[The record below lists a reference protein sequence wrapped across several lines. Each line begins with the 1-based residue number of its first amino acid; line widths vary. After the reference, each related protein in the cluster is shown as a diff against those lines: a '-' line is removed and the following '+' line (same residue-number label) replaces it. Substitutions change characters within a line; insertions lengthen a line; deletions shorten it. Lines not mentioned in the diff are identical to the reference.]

1 MPAPGGQ
8 NDDTLAAGSIL
19 GRYEIGRLL
28 GRGGMGAVY
37 EATHRDLK
45 KRVAIKVLSTALAG
59 EEAKQ
64 RFLREGEAASRI
76 QHPNVVDVTDVGVE
90 GSLSY
95 LVMEF
100 LEGEDLAHRLARQ
113 GPMSPREIADV
124 LLPVCAGLAIAH
136 DEGVVHRDLKPEN
149 IFLVRQR
156 HGGIEPK
163 VLDFGIS
170 KLTGRDAV
178 AMTGTLAT
186 FGTPYYMPPEQVRG
200 ARQADQRSDVY
211 ALGVVLY
218 ESVTGKRPFEAENIY
233 SMLHA
238 IGAGEYPPPR
248 TARPGL
254 PADVE
259 AVIVRAMQLEPAN
272 RFPTVRHLAAALLP
286 FASDKAR
293 VLYGEAFAGID
304 DGPGARP
311 AAAPAPA
318 RTGDLAWAATATP
331 APGQGPF
338 SSKSLPAAKETTLG
352 SATGHQV
359 ETVPAAPRSRLGVV
373 VGGSVAV
380 GAVLFVAA
388 KLLWPAPPPAAAPA
402 APVVA
407 APTPSA
413 PAPPA
418 PRATYRVEVDVDPT
432 SATLELDGV
441 ATGAP
446 TLRRDFALDGHAH
459 RLVGRAP
466 GYRDAAVSFTDAPPD
481 KKLHLDPIP
490 AAAEEKAPPA
500 VETHAHAHHRQKAAT
515 PVAAP
520 APKVAAPPAAPE
532 KPAAKSSVPV
542 ID

>member
-1 MPAPGGQ
+1 
-8 NDDTLAAGSIL
+8 
-19 GRYEIGRLL
+19 
-28 GRGGMGAVY
+28 MGAVY
-37 EATHRDLK
+37 EAVHRDLK

-76 QHPNVVDVTDVGVE
+76 QHPNVVDIADVGTE

-113 GPMSPREIADV
+113 GAMPPREIADI
-124 LLPVCAGLAIAH
+124 LLPVCAGLAVAH

-156 HGGIEPK
+156 GGGIEPK

-218 ESVTGKRPFEAENIY
+218 ECSTGRRPFEAENIY

-238 IGAGEYPPPR
+238 IGAGEYPAPR
-248 TARPGL
+248 IVKPGL
-254 PADVE
+254 PLDVE

-293 VLYGEAFAGID
+293 MLWSETF
-304 DGPGARP
+304 GAVDTTQAVAP
-311 AAAPAPA
+311 TAASTPPVANDA
-318 RTGDLAWAATATP
+318 AWAATATP
-331 APGQGPF
+331 APGQGPLG
-338 SSKSLPAAKETTLG
+338 SKSWPSTTKGTTLG
-352 SATGHQV
+352 SATGHHL
-359 ETVPAAPRSRLGVV
+359 ETVPPPPRSRLGAV
-373 VGGSVAV
+373 VGGAVAL
-380 GAVLFVAA
+380 GAVILVGA
-388 KLLWPAPPPAAAPA
+388 KLLRPTAPPAAA
-402 APVVA
+402 V
-407 APTPSA
+407 PTPVIVA
-413 PAPPA
+413 PAPATAAPPT
-418 PRATYRVEVDVDPT
+418 PRATYRVEVDADP
-432 SATLELDGV
+432 ATATMEVDGV
-441 ATGAP
+441 ATGARI
-446 TLRRDFALDGHAH
+446 LRRDFPIDGREH
-459 RLVGRAP
+459 RLVARAP
-466 GYRDAAVSFTDAPPD
+466 GYRDEVVTFIDAPPD
-481 KKLHLDPIP
+481 RRLSLDPVP
-490 AAAEEKAPPA
+490 APGK
-500 VETHAHAHHRQKAAT
+500 ETASSAGAHPHAHHHPKASS
-515 PVAAP
+515 PAP
-520 APKVAAPPAAPE
+520 ASVSKPAAPPAAPE
-532 KPAAKSSVPV
+532 KPASKNGVPV

>member
-1 MPAPGGQ
+1 MPAHDNQ
-8 NDDTLAAGSIL
+8 ANDTLLPGSVL

-37 EATHRDLK
+37 EAVHRDLK

-100 LEGEDLAHRLARQ
+100 LEGEDLAHRLVRQ

-124 LLPVCAGLAIAH
+124 LLPVCAGLSIAH

-156 HGGIEPK
+156 HGGVEPK

-218 ESVTGKRPFEAENIY
+218 ECLTGRRPFEAENIY

-248 TARPGL
+248 TVKPGL
-254 PADVE
+254 PVDVE

-286 FASDKAR
+286 FASAR
-293 VLYGEAFAGID
+293 ARTVWADSFAGND
-304 DGPGARP
+304 N
-311 AAAPAPA
+311 
-318 RTGDLAWAATATP
+318 
-331 APGQGPF
+331 QM
-338 SSKSLPAAKETTLG
+338 
-352 SATGHQV
+352 
-359 ETVPAAPRSRLGVV
+359 
-373 VGGSVAV
+373 V
-380 GAVLFVAA
+380 GAS
-388 KLLWPAPPPAAAPA
+388 PPAGGIS
-402 APVVA
+402 
-407 APTPSA
+407 T
-413 PAPPA
+413 
-418 PRATYRVEVDVDPT
+418 
-432 SATLELDGV
+432 
-441 ATGAP
+441 
-446 TLRRDFALDGHAH
+446 RRDEAGLSLARGSCRPSTLA
-459 RLVGRAP
+459 RRARGP
-466 GYRDAAVSFTDAPPD
+466 RW
-481 KKLHLDPIP
+481 
-490 AAAEEKAPPA
+490 KAPPA
-500 VETHAHAHHRQKAAT
+500 RVW
-515 PVAAP
+515 
-520 APKVAAPPAAPE
+520 
-532 KPAAKSSVPV
+532 
-542 ID
+542 I